1 MIEHL
6 LDEFVQYWNLWCR
19 VQLVPGHFPCE
30 KFIDSRIE
38 SDRQPG
44 IAYQFAELGGW
55 HGSVFFNPEAG
66 KYRAQHVKI
75 LLQSDNLT
83 LQILPVIAPRHVQ
96 VVIHAA
102 LRLESGSQHFAH
114 SIGKA
119 VAILVDD
126 RGTEPFQER
135 RV

>member
-1 MIEHL
+1 M
-6 LDEFVQYWNLWCR
+6 
-19 VQLVPGHFPCE
+19 
-30 KFIDSRIE
+30 
-38 SDRQPG
+38 
-44 IAYQFAELGGW
+44 
-55 HGSVFFNPEAG
+55 FFNPEAG

-75 LLQSDNLT
+75 LLQPDNLT